1 VSETSSAWLQGI
13 ATGVPCF
20 NTSLGSLPCGEL
32 EKGEVVRLR
41 THRKRATRFGAAGT
55 AVAAF
60 LASLAALIGAS
71 VAPAGAGT
79 SGPTTYEADCT
90 TSLAAGQVAPFVQ
103 GLDVNG
109 APEPPLSPT
118 GLRFGVSGAATGT
131 VIGPVLAGLEQAVPG
146 GTPTIG
152 VEWTE
157 AVGSTD
163 GTATG
168 TFSYTSP
175 TFSPVPALG
184 RQIGGVSWTSGSTT
198 LTAAPGTFVAGDQGR
213 FVAGPSGG
221 GINPQSQITAVS
233 GIGDAAFISVAT
245 TAAAGPVAIGTGENM
260 TFTDPAFSTGNV
272 FTATGVPGR
281 TSNIGVTSVTRVI
294 VTISLFGT
302 IPIPVP
308 FGGAP
313 GVGTTNCLL
322 TGWDAGGNPGPAQ
335 AGALAPA
342 LPFGTAGITPLVAA
356 SGGFI
361 SQPGTTQTITPPAAA
376 FYPPAARGRHK

>member
-1 VSETSSAWLQGI
+1 
-13 ATGVPCF
+13 
-20 NTSLGSLPCGEL
+20 
-32 EKGEVVRLR
+32 VVRLR
-41 THRKRATRFGAAGT
+41 THRKRTTRFAAAGT
-55 AVAAF
+55 AAAAF

-71 VAPAGAGT
+71 VAPASAGT
-79 SGPTTYEADCT
+79 NGPTTYEADCT

-152 VEWTE
+152 VAWTE

-175 TFSPVPALG
+175 TFSPVLALG
-184 RQIGGVSWTSGSTT
+184 RQIAGVSWTSESTT
-198 LTAAPGTFVAGDQGR
+198 LTAAAGIFVAGDEGK

-221 GINPQSQITAVS
+221 GIDPQSQITAVS
-233 GIGDAAFISVAT
+233 DNGDSVVISVPT
-245 TAAAGPVAIGTGENM
+245 TAAAGPVAIGTGANM
-260 TFTDPAFSTGNV
+260 TFTDPAFRTGNV
-272 FTATGVPGR
+272 FTTTGVPGR
-281 TSNIGVTSVTRVI
+281 RSNIGVTSVTRLI

-302 IPIPVP
+302 PFPVT

-322 TGWDAGGNPGPAQ
+322 SGWDADANPGPAQ

-342 LPFGTAGITPLVAA
+342 LPPGNTTPLVLA

-361 SQPGTTQTITPPAAA
+361 SQPETTQMITPPAAA
-376 FYPPAARGRHK
+376 FFPPAARGR